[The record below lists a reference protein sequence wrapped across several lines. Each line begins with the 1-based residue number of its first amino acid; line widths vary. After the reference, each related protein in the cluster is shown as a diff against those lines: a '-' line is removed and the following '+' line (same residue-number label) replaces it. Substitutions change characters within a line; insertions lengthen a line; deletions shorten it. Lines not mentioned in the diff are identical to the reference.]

1 MSARL
6 PVIAFVLFAV
16 ALLASG
22 IFYTVDER
30 EKAIVFKFGEII
42 RSDDGPGLH
51 FKLPIVNNVRYFDAR
66 IQTMDAAPELYIT
79 NEKKNLVVDS
89 FAKWRIIDP
98 SRYYVTVGGQSE
110 RARTRLRQLINDGL
124 RTEFGKRS
132 VTEVISG
139 DRDKIMQIVQQKTN
153 EQAGEYGLEV
163 IDVRLKRVD
172 LVAEISQSVY
182 DRMEAERTRVAKELR
197 AQGAEAAERIRAA
210 ADRETK
216 VLLAEAER
224 KALELRGQGDAEATR
239 LYAEAYSADPEFF
252 SFFRSLAAYDN
263 TFRDKD
269 NLLVIEPN
277 SKFFQYFKRNEPN
290 AVE

>member
-1 MSARL
+1 MPVKL
-6 PVIAFVLFAV
+6 PVIAFILFAA

-22 IFYTVDER
+22 ILYVVDER

-42 RSDDGPGLH
+42 RADDAPGLH
-51 FKLPIVNNVRYFDAR
+51 IKMPVINNVRYFDAR
-66 IQTMDAAPELYIT
+66 VQTMDAAVEQYIT
-79 NEKKNLVVDS
+79 NEKKTLVVDS

-98 SRYYVTVGGQSE
+98 TRYYVTVGGDNR

-139 DRDKIMQIVQQKTN
+139 DRDKIMQIVQERTN
-153 EQAGEYGLEV
+153 SQAAEYGLEV

-172 LVAEISQSVY
+172 LVPEISQSVY
-182 DRMEAERTRVAKELR
+182 DRMDAERTRVAKELR
-197 AQGAEAAERIRAA
+197 AEGAEAAERIRAN

-216 VLLAEAER
+216 ILVAEAER
-224 KALELRGQGDAEATR
+224 LALILQGQGDAEATN
-239 LYAEAYSADPEFF
+239 LYADAYNTDRDFF
-252 SFFRSLAAYDN
+252 SFYRSLTAYDK
-263 TFRDKD
+263 TFRNKD
-269 NLLVIEPN
+269 NLMVIEPN
-277 SKFFQYFKRNEPN
+277 TQFFQYFKRNEAN